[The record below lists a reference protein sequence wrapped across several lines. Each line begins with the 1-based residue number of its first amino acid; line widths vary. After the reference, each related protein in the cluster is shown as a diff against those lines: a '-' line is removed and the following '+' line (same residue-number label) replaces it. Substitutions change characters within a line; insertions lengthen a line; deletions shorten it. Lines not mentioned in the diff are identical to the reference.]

1 MESLAGN
8 KTVTKKRITD
18 EQLIASFQQGD
29 QTAFTELVKRYK
41 DPLFNYVSRM
51 LKDSVFAE
59 DIVQETFVRVYRNRD
74 RYQQIAKFSTW
85 IYTIAINLTK
95 TEIRRQSLRR
105 FLSISSSSDDG
116 KTFELPDTRVN
127 LEKLAED
134 TILGDNIRDAI
145 ASLPKVFKEV
155 VILRDIQELSYEEI
169 SKIVGVPLGTVKS
182 RVNRGRSRL
191 QKILKSTA
199 AVERK

>member
-1 MESLAGN
+1 MESLASN
-8 KTVTKKRITD
+8 KTETRKKVTD
-18 EQLIASFQQGD
+18 EELIARFQQGD
-29 QTAFTELVKRYK
+29 SDAFAELVARYK
-41 DPLFNYVSRM
+41 DPLYNYVSRM
-51 LKDSVFAE
+51 LKDNVFAE

-105 FLSISSSSDDG
+105 FFSISGFSEDG
-116 KTFELPDTRVN
+116 KTFELPDTRIN
-127 LEKLAED
+127 LEKSAED
-134 TILGDNIRDAI
+134 TILNDHIRKSI
-145 ASLPKVFKEV
+145 NKLPRVFKEV

-182 RVNRGRSRL
+182 RVNRGRGRL
-191 QKILKSTA
+191 QKLLRSVH
-199 AVERK
+199 AVED

>member
-8 KTVTKKRITD
+8 RIAAKKRTSD
-18 EQLIASFQQGD
+18 EELIASFQQGD
-29 QTAFTELVKRYK
+29 QSAFTELVKRYK

-127 LEKLAED
+127 LEKMTED
-134 TILGDNIRDAI
+134 TILGDDIKHAI

-191 QKILKSTA
+191 QKILKDVK
-199 AVERK
+199 AVER

>member
-1 MESLAGN
+1 MELL
-8 KTVTKKRITD
+8 VKKNSEAIKKAAD
-18 EQLIASFQQGD
+18 EELIYQFQQGD
-29 QTAFTELVKRYK
+29 TNAFTELVKRYK

-59 DIVQETFVRVYRNRD
+59 DIVQETFVRVYKNKD

-85 IYTIAINLTK
+85 IYTIAINLAK

-105 FLSISSSSDDG
+105 FFSFSSTSDDG
-116 KTFELPDTRVN
+116 KTFELPDPRVN
-127 LEKLAED
+127 LEKGAED
-134 TILGDNIRDAI
+134 TILGDQIMESI
-145 ASLPKVFKEV
+145 EKLPKVFKEV

-169 SKIVGVPLGTVKS
+169 SRMVGVPLGTVKS

-191 QKILKSTA
+191 QKILKNMHA
-199 AVERK
+199 LDH

>member
-1 MESLAGN
+1 MELL
-8 KTVTKKRITD
+8 VKKNSEAIKKATD
-18 EQLIASFQQGD
+18 EELIYQFQQGD
-29 QTAFTELVKRYK
+29 TNAFTELVKRYK

-59 DIVQETFVRVYRNRD
+59 DIVQETFVRVYKNRD

-105 FLSISSSSDDG
+105 FYSFSSTSEDG
-116 KTFELPDTRVN
+116 KTFELPDPRVN
-127 LEKLAED
+127 LEKVAED
-134 TILGDNIRDAI
+134 TILGDQIMESI
-145 ASLPKVFKEV
+145 EKLPKVFREV
-155 VILRDIQELSYEEI
+155 VILRDLQELSYEEI
-169 SKIVGVPLGTVKS
+169 SRIIGVPLGTVKS

-191 QKILKSTA
+191 QKILKNIHA
-199 AVERK
+199 LDR

>member
-1 MESLAGN
+1 MELL
-8 KTVTKKRITD
+8 VKKNSEAIKKATD
-18 EQLIASFQQGD
+18 EELIYQFQQGD
-29 QTAFTELVKRYK
+29 TNAFTELVKRYK

-59 DIVQETFVRVYRNRD
+59 DIVQETFVRVYKNRD

-105 FLSISSSSDDG
+105 FYSFSSTSEDG
-116 KTFELPDTRVN
+116 KTFELPDPRVN
-127 LEKLAED
+127 QEKGAED
-134 TILGDNIRDAI
+134 TILGDQIMESI
-145 ASLPKVFKEV
+145 EKLPKVFREV
-155 VILRDIQELSYEEI
+155 VILRDLQELSYEEI
-169 SKIVGVPLGTVKS
+169 SRIIGVPLGTVKS

-191 QKILKSTA
+191 QKILKNIHA
-199 AVERK
+199 LDR

>member
-1 MESLAGN
+1 MESLAEN
-8 KTVTKKRITD
+8 KTVVNYKKISD
-18 EQLIASFQQGD
+18 EELIAMFQHDD
-29 QTAFTELVKRYK
+29 QNAFTELVKRYK

-105 FLSISSSSDDG
+105 FLSISNTSEDG
-116 KTFELPDTRVN
+116 KNFELPDSRIN
-127 LEKLAED
+127 LEKNTED
-134 TILGDNIRDAI
+134 TILGDHIREAI
-145 ASLPKVFKEV
+145 EKLPRVFKEV
-155 VILRDIQELSYEEI
+155 VVLRDIQELSYEEI
-169 SKIVGVPLGTVKS
+169 SKIVGVPLGTIKS

-191 QKILKSTA
+191 QNLLKKA
-199 AVERK
+199 GAVE